1 MSESLPKKSRGPYR
15 QSIRPSRQTRYN
27 RRKRAERQMMVS
39 GDLTSD
45 SGPGVLSQEEMLP
58 SALMYNEAEA
68 DTSTDYASGDYEL
81 TVEPVE
87 GIIF

>member
-1 MSESLPKKSRGPYR
+1 
-15 QSIRPSRQTRYN
+15 
-27 RRKRAERQMMVS
+27 MMVS